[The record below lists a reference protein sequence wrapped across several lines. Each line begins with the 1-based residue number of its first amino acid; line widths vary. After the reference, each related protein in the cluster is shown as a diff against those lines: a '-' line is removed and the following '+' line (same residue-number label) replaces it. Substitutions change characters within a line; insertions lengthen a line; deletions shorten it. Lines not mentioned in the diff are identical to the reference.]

1 MRRADQITGIIMLI
15 FSVAVMEGGRR
26 MPPSNT
32 FGPGAGFLPFWLGA
46 LMALLSI
53 LLIVNAKRQAAD
65 VAVRSPFPDK
75 KAMLSIALTAGSLAA
90 YNFLIEPLG
99 FLVSTVLLSAFL
111 LGVVERERWPLT
123 TLVAVA
129 NAIGLYIIFQ
139 VLLGVGLP
147 KNALG
152 F

>member
-1 MRRADQITGIIMLI
+1 MRRADQITGIITLI

-32 FGPGAGFLPFWLGA
+32 FGPGAGFLPFWLGVI
-46 LMALLSI
+46 LALLSI
-53 LLIVNAKRQAAD
+53 LLFVNARRQADGTAD
-65 VAVRSPFPDK
+65 RSPFPNK
-75 KAMLSIALTAGSLAA
+75 KSMLSIALTTGSLAA

-111 LGVVERERWPLT
+111 LGVVERERWHVT
-123 TLVAVA
+123 ALVAVA

>member
-15 FSVAVMEGGRR
+15 FSVSVMEGGRR

-32 FGPGAGFLPFWLGA
+32 FGPGAGFLPFWLGV

-53 LLIVNAKRQAAD
+53 LLIVNAKRQATD
-65 VAVRSPFPDK
+65 VAERSPFPDK
-75 KAMLSIALTAGSLAA
+75 QTLLSITLTAGSLAV
-90 YNFLIEPLG
+90 YNLLIEPLG
-99 FLVSTVLLSAFL
+99 FLVSTVLLSGFL
-111 LGVVERERWPLT
+111 LGVVERERWHIT
-123 TLVAVA
+123 ALVAVA